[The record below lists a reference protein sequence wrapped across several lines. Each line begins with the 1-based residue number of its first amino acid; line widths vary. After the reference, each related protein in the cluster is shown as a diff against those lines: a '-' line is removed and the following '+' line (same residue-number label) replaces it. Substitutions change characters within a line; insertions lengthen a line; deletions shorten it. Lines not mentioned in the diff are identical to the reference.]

1 MAGLAIINKDADF
14 SAINLGKVT
23 RGAFV
28 DYITIDQSYTDGD
41 VVKITGDFNGK
52 AYQAIRALTHR
63 YMGKRTADGV
73 ETIIQLDDTNSAKFL
88 DGSEAPTSQN
98 DVFVKLPV
106 FYYHSEETS
115 PNVWKIGLSMSQIG
129 PDWIKF
135 DGDKRLIGAFFTSN
149 QVVSRSGVS
158 TRTSFPR
165 NELAQKFAARGTGFG
180 GMALTWANVLKM
192 LCLFAYGKHH
202 FQSAIGYATNYQNNY
217 MTGDTL
223 SLGMSDSAA
232 DANGAQNFMGV
243 EGMTTPTYVTD
254 TLNETA
260 SNNLYTNRDLDGS
273 VKTFIYPTSTYLNDK
288 EAPIKRLLIGHD
300 VNFTP
305 SEIDDMIIVDDGSF
319 AKYWQQSTGVYQ
331 TGGAY
336 ATSQWC
342 YRTGMLNTTEQFARS
357 GAFQVT
363 GNLYN
368 SSKSYVGARL
378 TFYGKINIINSV
390 DDFNALN
397 EI

>member
-1 MAGLAIINKDADF
+1 
-14 SAINLGKVT
+14 
-23 RGAFV
+23 
-28 DYITIDQSYTDGD
+28 
-41 VVKITGDFNGK
+41 
-52 AYQAIRALTHR
+52 
-63 YMGKRTADGV
+63 
-73 ETIIQLDDTNSAKFL
+73 
-88 DGSEAPTSQN
+88 
-98 DVFVKLPV
+98 
-106 FYYHSEETS
+106 
-115 PNVWKIGLSMSQIG
+115 
-129 PDWIKF
+129 
-135 DGDKRLIGAFFTSN
+135 
-149 QVVSRSGVS
+149 
-158 TRTSFPR
+158 
-165 NELAQKFAARGTGFG
+165 
-180 GMALTWANVLKM
+180 
-192 LCLFAYGKHH
+192 
-202 FQSAIGYATNYQNNY
+202 
-217 MTGDTL
+217 
-223 SLGMSDSAA
+223 
-232 DANGAQNFMGV
+232 
-243 EGMTTPTYVTD
+243 MTTPTYVTD

-368 SSKSYVGARL
+368 SSTYYVGTRL

>member
-23 RGAFV
+23 REAFV

-41 VVKITGDFNGK
+41 VVKITGDINGK
-52 AYQAIRALTHR
+52 AYQAIRARTHR

-73 ETIIQLDDTNSAKFL
+73 ETIIQLDDTDSTKFL

-115 PNVWKIGLSMSQIG
+115 PNVWKIGLSMTKIG
-129 PDWIKF
+129 SDWIKF
-135 DGDKRLIGAFFTSN
+135 DGDKRLIGAFFTSD

-158 TRTSFPR
+158 TDSSFPR
-165 NELAQKFAARGTGFG
+165 NELAQKFEDRGRGFG
-180 GMALTWANVLKM
+180 GMTLTWANVLKM
-192 LCLFAYGKHH
+192 LCLFAYGNHQ
-202 FQSAIGYATNYQNNY
+202 FEYAIGWATNYQSHKK
-217 MTGDTL
+217 TGDTL
-223 SLGMSDSAA
+223 SLGMTDSEAEA
-232 DANGAQNFMGV
+232 LGAQNFMGV
-243 EGMTTPTYVTD
+243 EGMTMPTYVTD

-260 SNNLYTNRDLDGS
+260 SNNIYTNRDLDGS
-273 VKTFIYPTSTYLNDK
+273 VKNFSYPTSAYHNDVDV
-288 EAPIKRLLIGHD
+288 PIKRLLIGPD

-305 SEIDDMIIVDDGSF
+305 SEIDDIQTINDESF
-319 AKYWQQSTGVYQ
+319 AKYWQQATQVYKTGE
-331 TGGAY
+331 TY
-336 ATSQWC
+336 AMTQWC
-342 YRTGMLNTTEQFARS
+342 YRTGMLTTDEKFVRS

-363 GNLYN
+363 ANLYDE
-368 SSKSYVGARL
+368 SASYVGTRL
-378 TFYGKINIINSV
+378 TFYGEINIIDSV
-390 DDFNALN
+390 DDFNKLN